1 MIRVPINPKILTWA
15 RERAGMDEL
24 MLAGRFTKLADWE
37 AGTAQ
42 PTLKQLEDFA
52 RAVHVPFGF
61 LLLPA
66 PPVEPLPIP
75 DFRTVASRAIAEPSP
90 NLRDMIYICQ
100 ERQAWYRDYARVNG
114 TAPVD
119 FIGTATLDEAPE
131 AVAARM
137 RARLSFDL
145 EARRASRTWLDAL
158 RLFLAQVDEAG
169 VLAMTSSIV
178 LSNTHRSLN
187 VDEFRGFALA
197 DKLAPLVFVNGAD
210 SKSAQMFTLAHELAH
225 LWLGESALSDLG
237 PEPVDGARNEEVWC
251 NKVAA
256 AFLLPLDRFS
266 AELRPNEPVND
277 ALARLARV
285 FKVSTLVV
293 LRRMLDARWLT
304 RPAFEEAWA
313 SELARLRALDA
324 KAGGGGN
331 FSLSTAARVSR
342 RFGRA
347 LVESTLEGQTLYR
360 DAFRLLGMSKPESFR
375 KFGEE
380 VGVVA

>member
-1 MIRVPINPKILTWA
+1 MIRVPVQPHMLTWA
-15 RERAGMDEL
+15 RERAGIDVLEL
-24 MLAGRFTKLADWE
+24 AARFDKLPEWE
-37 AGTAQ
+37 AGESQ

-61 LLLPA
+61 LMLPI
-66 PPVEPLPIP
+66 PPDEPLPIP
-75 DFRTVASRAIAEPSP
+75 DFRTVASRKVTAPSP
-90 NLRDMIYICQ
+90 NLREMIHICQ
-100 ERQAWYRDYARVNG
+100 ERQAWYRDHAQING
-114 TAPVD
+114 FSPAD
-119 FIGTATLDEAPE
+119 FIGTANLAEAPE

-145 EARRASRTWLDAL
+145 DARRTSRTWLEAL
-158 RLFLAQVDEAG
+158 RLFLAHVDEAG

-178 LSNTHRSLN
+178 MSNTHRPLD
-187 VDEFRGFALA
+187 VEEFRGFALA
-197 DKLAPLVFVNGAD
+197 DRLAPLVFVNGTD
-210 SKSAQMFTLAHELAH
+210 SQSAQMFTLAHELAH

-237 PEPVDGARNEEVWC
+237 AAPVDGARKEEVWC

-256 AFLLPLDRFS
+256 AFLVPLDRFS
-266 AELRPNEPVND
+266 PELRHGEPVGD
-277 ALARLARV
+277 ALSRLARV

-293 LRRMLDARWLT
+293 LRRMLDAGWLT
-304 RPAFEEAWA
+304 RADFENAW
-313 SELARLRALDA
+313 SDEVARLKAVDA
-324 KAGGGGN
+324 RAGGGGN

-380 VGVVA
+380 VGVAA